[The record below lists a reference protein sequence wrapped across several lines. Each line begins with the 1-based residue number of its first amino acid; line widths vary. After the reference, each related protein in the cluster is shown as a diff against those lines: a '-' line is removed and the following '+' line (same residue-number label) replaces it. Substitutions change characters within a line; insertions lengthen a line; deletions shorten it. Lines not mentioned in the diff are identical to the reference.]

1 MKKYFGTDGIRG
13 IANESL
19 TPEFAYKLGRI
30 LGHVLKK
37 DEDEKVNV
45 LIGRDTRIS
54 GELLEYALIS
64 GLLSIGANV
73 MRLGVISTP
82 AVAYLT
88 KSLTAHAGIMISAS
102 HNPYPDN
109 GIKIFGSDGY
119 KLMDEVELDIEK
131 LIDEPDN
138 LERPIN
144 DKIGVVENYFE
155 GQHKYLSYLQ
165 KTIDND
171 FNKLKIAIDCAN
183 GGTSI
188 LAPHLFA
195 NLNAE
200 ALLINN
206 NPNGTNINVNCGST
220 NIEGLQRFVLENQAD
235 IGLAFDGDGDRLIAV
250 DEKGQVVNGD
260 FILYVLGSY
269 YKEKGT
275 LKNNTIVSTIMSNIG
290 FYKALKEKEIN
301 SVQTQVGDRYVL
313 EEMLKNDYNLGGEQS
328 GHIICLDHSTTG
340 DGLLTAVQLINV
352 LVEKGATLSEITKG
366 IKNYPQVLKN
376 IKVNN
381 KEYFLNNARLKKKIE
396 LIKEK
401 LGEDGRVLVRPS
413 GTEPLIRVMVEAETD
428 ELCNQYVDE
437 IIDTIKKLIKNG

>member
-13 IANESL
+13 IANKTL

-37 DEDEKVNV
+37 DDTEKINV

-54 GELLEYALIS
+54 GELLEYAIIT

-88 KSLTAHAGIMISAS
+88 KSLSAQAGVMISAS

-119 KLMDEVELDIEK
+119 KLSDEIELEIEK
-131 LIDEPDN
+131 CIDLKDDFA
-138 LERPIN
+138 RPIN
-144 DKIGVVENYFE
+144 DKIGVIENYFE

-165 KTIDND
+165 KTIDNN
-171 FNKLKIAIDCAN
+171 FSKLKIAIDCAN
-183 GGTSI
+183 GGTSF

-195 NLNAE
+195 NLEAE
-200 ALLINN
+200 ALLINH
-206 NPNGTNINVNCGST
+206 NPNGTNINEDCGST
-220 NIEGLQRFVLENQAD
+220 NINTLQRFVLENQVD
-235 IGLAFDGDGDRLIAV
+235 IGLAFDGDGDRVIAV
-250 DEKGQVVNGD
+250 DEQGQVVDGD
-260 FILYVLGSY
+260 AILYILGRY
-269 YKEKGT
+269 YSEKGT
-275 LKNNTIVSTIMSNIG
+275 LKKNTIVSTVMSNAG
-290 FYKALKEKEIN
+290 FYKALREAGIK

-328 GHIICLDHSTTG
+328 GHIICLDYSTTG

-352 LVEKGATLSEITKG
+352 LVEKELSLSEISKEIKKFPQILKNVEVKDKDLV
-366 IKNYPQVLKN
+366 IKNVELQ
-376 IKVNN
+376 
-381 KEYFLNNARLKKKIE
+381 F
-396 LIKEK
+396 LIKDIENR
-401 LGEDGRVLVRPS
+401 LGDEGRILVRPS
-413 GTEPLIRVMVEAETD
+413 GTEPLIRVMVEAED
-428 ELCNQYVDE
+428 ENICNQYVDE
-437 IIDTIKKLIKNG
+437 VINKIKTIKDK

>member
-13 IANESL
+13 IANKTL

-37 DEDEKVNV
+37 DDTEKINV

-54 GELLEYALIS
+54 GELLEYAIIT

-88 KSLTAHAGIMISAS
+88 KSLSAQAGVMISAS

-119 KLMDEVELDIEK
+119 KLSDEIELEIEK
-131 LIDEPDN
+131 CIDLKDDFA
-138 LERPIN
+138 RPIN
-144 DKIGVVENYFE
+144 DKIGVIENYFE

-165 KTIDND
+165 KTIDNN
-171 FNKLKIAIDCAN
+171 FSKLKIAIDCAN
-183 GGTSI
+183 GGTSF

-195 NLNAE
+195 NLEAE
-200 ALLINN
+200 ALLINH
-206 NPNGTNINVNCGST
+206 NPNGTNINEDCGST
-220 NIEGLQRFVLENQAD
+220 NINTLQRFVLENQVD
-235 IGLAFDGDGDRLIAV
+235 IGLAFDGDGDRVIAV
-250 DEKGQVVNGD
+250 DEQGQVVDGD
-260 FILYVLGSY
+260 AILYILGRY
-269 YKEKGT
+269 YSEKGT
-275 LKNNTIVSTIMSNIG
+275 LKKNTIVSTVMSNAG
-290 FYKALKEKEIN
+290 FYKALREAGIK

-328 GHIICLDHSTTG
+328 GHIICLDYSTTG

-352 LVEKGATLSEITKG
+352 LVEKELSLSEISKEIKKFPQILKNVEVKDKDLV
-366 IKNYPQVLKN
+366 IKNVELQ
-376 IKVNN
+376 
-381 KEYFLNNARLKKKIE
+381 F
-396 LIKEK
+396 LIKDIENR
-401 LGEDGRVLVRPS
+401 LGDEGRILVRPS
-413 GTEPLIRVMVEAETD
+413 GTEPLIRVMVEAED
-428 ELCNQYVDE
+428 ENICNQYVDE
-437 IIDTIKKLIKNG
+437 VINKIKAIKDK